1 MKTSINKPEIF
12 KYAIALTARAGKAG
26 GNYPDIAATEDNEG
40 VLDLYLTAAVNEAE
54 GELRRKIKDSN
65 DINMTSSGNE
75 IIIEFKNFI
84 RMDEGI
90 TDMIRTA
97 MRLYASHYLAAA
109 WLEPTTA
116 KELCEGYR
124 TSAAGYLNK
133 IASALNQRSEFIVPE
148 ADYGQRN
155 NNDYELQQSQ
165 SGNADYGQRNNND
178 YELQQSQSGNADYG
192 QRNNNDYELQQSQS
206 GNADYGQRN
215 RDNLYTGIGCTGMDV
230 LTTENPSGPD
240 VILRDRYNNP
250 LIYKP

>member
-12 KYAIALTARAGKAG
+12 KYVIALTARAGKAG
-26 GNYPDIAATEDNEG
+26 GNYPDIAATEDNEA

-109 WLEPTTA
+109 WLEPTTD

-124 TSAAGYLNK
+124 TSASGYLKK
-133 IASALNQRSEFIVPE
+133 IVSALNQRSEFIVPE
-148 ADYGQRN
+148 ADYEQRN

-165 SGNADYGQRNNND
+165 SGNADYEQRN
-178 YELQQSQSGNADYG
+178 
-192 QRNNNDYELQQSQS
+192 
-206 GNADYGQRN
+206 
-215 RDNLYTGIGCTGMDV
+215 
-230 LTTENPSGPD
+230 
-240 VILRDRYNNP
+240 
-250 LIYKP
+250 

>member
-1 MKTSINKPEIF
+1 
-12 KYAIALTARAGKAG
+12 
-26 GNYPDIAATEDNEG
+26 
-40 VLDLYLTAAVNEAE
+40 
-54 GELRRKIKDSN
+54 
-65 DINMTSSGNE
+65 
-75 IIIEFKNFI
+75 
-84 RMDEGI
+84 
-90 TDMIRTA
+90 

-109 WLEPTTA
+109 WLEPTTD

-124 TSAAGYLNK
+124 TSASGYLKK
-133 IASALNQRSEFIVPE
+133 IVSALNQRSEFIVPE
-148 ADYGQRN
+148 ADYEQRN

-165 SGNADYGQRNNND
+165 SGNADYEQRNNND
-178 YELQQSQSGNADYG
+178 YELQQSQSGNADYE

-230 LTTENPSGPD
+230 LTTENPSDPD

>member
-1 MKTSINKPEIF
+1 
-12 KYAIALTARAGKAG
+12 
-26 GNYPDIAATEDNEG
+26 
-40 VLDLYLTAAVNEAE
+40 
-54 GELRRKIKDSN
+54 
-65 DINMTSSGNE
+65 MTSSGNE

-155 NNDYELQQSQ
+155 
-165 SGNADYGQRNNND
+165 
-178 YELQQSQSGNADYG
+178 
-192 QRNNNDYELQQSQS
+192 
-206 GNADYGQRN
+206 

>member
-12 KYAIALTARAGKAG
+12 KYVIALTARAGKAG
-26 GNYPDIAATEDNEG
+26 GNYPDIAATEDNEA

-109 WLEPTTA
+109 WLEPTTD

-124 TSAAGYLNK
+124 TSASGYLKK

-148 ADYGQRN
+148 ADYEQRN

-165 SGNADYGQRNNND
+165 SGNADYEQR
-178 YELQQSQSGNADYG
+178 
-192 QRNNNDYELQQSQS
+192 
-206 GNADYGQRN
+206 
-215 RDNLYTGIGCTGMDV
+215 
-230 LTTENPSGPD
+230 
-240 VILRDRYNNP
+240 
-250 LIYKP
+250 

>member
-12 KYAIALTARAGKAG
+12 KYVIALTARAGKAG
-26 GNYPDIAATEDNEG
+26 GNYPDIAATEDNEA

-109 WLEPTTA
+109 WLEPTTD

-124 TSAAGYLNK
+124 KK
-133 IASALNQRSEFIVPE
+133 IVSALNQRSEFIVPE
-148 ADYGQRN
+148 ADYEQRN

-165 SGNADYGQRNNND
+165 SGNADY
-178 YELQQSQSGNADYG
+178 E

>member
-1 MKTSINKPEIF
+1 
-12 KYAIALTARAGKAG
+12 
-26 GNYPDIAATEDNEG
+26 
-40 VLDLYLTAAVNEAE
+40 
-54 GELRRKIKDSN
+54 
-65 DINMTSSGNE
+65 MTSSGNE

-165 SGNADYGQRNNND
+165 SGNADYGQRN
-178 YELQQSQSGNADYG
+178 
-192 QRNNNDYELQQSQS
+192 
-206 GNADYGQRN
+206 